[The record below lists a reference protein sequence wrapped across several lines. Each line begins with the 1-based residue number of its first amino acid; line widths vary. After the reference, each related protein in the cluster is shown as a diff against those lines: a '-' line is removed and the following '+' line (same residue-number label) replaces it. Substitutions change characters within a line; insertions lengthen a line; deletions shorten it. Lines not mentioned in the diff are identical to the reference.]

1 MTASEGRAGA
11 GLSPRAAAGWGAVLA
26 GLAVVLGA
34 FGVHSLAAVL
44 PADRMT
50 VWETAVR
57 FEMYHALGLLAVGAL
72 RPRTRLAPLLL
83 LLGTVIFSGSLYLLV
98 VTGVDLLGAVTPLG
112 GLLQIAGWALLAWS
126 LWTEG
131 REPVLA
137 QRSGTD

>member
-1 MTASEGRAGA
+1 MTPSRSAP
-11 GLSPRAAAGWGAVLA
+11 GLSPSAAAAWGAGLA

-44 PADRMT
+44 SAQRMD

-83 LLGTVIFSGSLYLLV
+83 LIGTLIFSGSLYLLV
-98 VTGVDLLGAVTPLG
+98 ATGVTLLGAVTPLG

-126 LWTEG
+126 LATDG
-131 REPVLA
+131 RAPSA
-137 QRSGTD
+137 